1 MAEEGHS
8 GPEIWPFAV
17 SRHKVI
23 CRCGSS
29 ENGEKEVDNGI
40 ILKEVVFIDLETQL
54 WVIREK
60 LKIDFRAL
68 NSGDWENHY

>member
-1 MAEEGHS
+1 M
-8 GPEIWPFAV
+8 
-17 SRHKVI
+17 
-23 CRCGSS
+23 
-29 ENGEKEVDNGI
+29 DNGI